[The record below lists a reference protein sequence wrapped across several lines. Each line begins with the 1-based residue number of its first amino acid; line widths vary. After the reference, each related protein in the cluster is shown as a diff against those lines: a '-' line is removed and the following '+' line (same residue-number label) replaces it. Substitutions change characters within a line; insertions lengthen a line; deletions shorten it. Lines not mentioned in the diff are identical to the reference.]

1 MRKVVIAGDS
11 FKGSI
16 SSSEFASVC
25 MSAVNDILPGCET
38 VGVVLA
44 DGGEGTVEA
53 MMRYNGAQKRSCQ
66 ATDPLGRP
74 ITADYAVTAD
84 GLTAIIEM
92 ARVSGLT
99 LLSEPERNPMLT
111 TTYGL
116 GEVIADALA
125 AGCRRLIIGI
135 GGSATNDGGSGMLQA
150 LGYRLLDREGYPI
163 GVKGCGAILGNISS
177 IDAGEANPLLAGAEI
192 IVACDVDNPLCGRD
206 GASRV
211 FARQKG
217 ADDAM
222 IDALDCGMTNY
233 ASALYRFSG
242 RDIQSMPG
250 AGAAGGVGGTICG
263 VLGGRLSSG
272 IETVLNACGF
282 DDIIK
287 DADLVITGEGCIDGQ
302 TVGGKAPFG
311 VLKAAQ
317 KFGVPV
323 VALCG
328 AVKDYGRLNEA
339 GFTAVMSIQTSA
351 LSLEEAMDPTR
362 AASNLRATVIQIIRL
377 LTSARS

>member
-1 MRKVVIAGDS
+1 
-11 FKGSI
+11 
-16 SSSEFASVC
+16 

-99 LLSEPERNPMLT
+99 LLSESERNPMLT

-125 AGCRRLIIGI
+125 AGCRRLIVGI
-135 GGSATNDGGSGMLQA
+135 GGSATNDGGTGMLQA
-150 LGYRLLDREGYPI
+150 LGYRLFDREGCPI
-163 GVKGCGAILGNISS
+163 GVKGCGAILGNVGS

-192 IVACDVDNPLCGRD
+192 IVACDVANPLCGRD

-250 AGAAGGVGGTICG
+250 AGAAGGVGGAICG

-351 LSLEEAMDPTR
+351 LSIEEAMDQTR
-362 AASNLRATVIQIIRL
+362 AASNLRATVTQIIRL

>member
-1 MRKVVIAGDS
+1 MHKVVIAGDS

-125 AGCRRLIIGI
+125 AGCRRLIVGI

-150 LGYRLLDREGYPI
+150 LGYRLLDREGCPI
-163 GVKGCGAILGNISS
+163 GVKGCGAILGNVGS
-177 IDAGEANPLLAGAEI
+177 IDAGGINPLLAGAEI
-192 IVACDVDNPLCGRD
+192 IVACDVDNPLCGRN

-250 AGAAGGVGGTICG
+250 AGAAGGVGGAICG

-362 AASNLRATVIQIIRL
+362 AASNLRATVTQIIRL

>member
-1 MRKVVIAGDS
+1 
-11 FKGSI
+11 
-16 SSSEFASVC
+16 

-99 LLSEPERNPMLT
+99 LLSESERNPMLT

-125 AGCRRLIIGI
+125 AGCRRLIVGI

-150 LGYRLLDREGYPI
+150 LGYRLLDREGCPI
-163 GVKGCGAILGNISS
+163 SVKGCGAILGNIGS
-177 IDAGEANPLLAGAEI
+177 IDAGEVNPLLAGAEI

-351 LSLEEAMDPTR
+351 LSLEEAMDQTR

>member
-99 LLSEPERNPMLT
+99 LLSESERNPMLT

-125 AGCRRLIIGI
+125 AGCRRLIVGI

-150 LGYRLLDREGYPI
+150 LGYRLLDREGCPI
-163 GVKGCGAILGNISS
+163 SVKGCGAILGNIGS
-177 IDAGEANPLLAGAEI
+177 IDAGEVNPLLAGAEI

-351 LSLEEAMDPTR
+351 LSLEEAMDQTR

>member
-1 MRKVVIAGDS
+1 
-11 FKGSI
+11 
-16 SSSEFASVC
+16 

-150 LGYRLLDREGYPI
+150 LGYRLLDREGCPI

-233 ASALYRFSG
+233 ASALYCFSG